1 VNFLDDL
8 ILEPNAF
15 YRGYLDFERL
25 YHMDQCLSFFVLREK
40 QNFNHRRVDSR
51 KGDNSKG
58 FNCDQAIKLKGV
70 HTSSK
75 YQKMLR
81 RIKYFDKEE
90 TGKNLVFL
98 TNNFAHNAETITKL

>member
-75 YQKMLR
+75 
-81 RIKYFDKEE
+81 EE